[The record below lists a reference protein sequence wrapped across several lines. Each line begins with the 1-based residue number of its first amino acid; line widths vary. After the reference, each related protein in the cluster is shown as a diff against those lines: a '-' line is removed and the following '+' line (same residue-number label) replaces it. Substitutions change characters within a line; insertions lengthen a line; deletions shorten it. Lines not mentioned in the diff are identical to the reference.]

1 MSNRK
6 RVLTREQIEELLAES
21 SDSDFSNSEF
31 DDSDNQT
38 DSESECSDSSEG
50 TVDYSFDQPSVDIFS
65 WSSSASDRQCVAFTG
80 QSGIQVDIDDDNSED
95 QLTFFQLFLTS
106 DILDIIVLETN
117 LRAAQLIASQIR
129 TTPHA
134 RINNWSDTNA
144 DEMRVFIALLLYQ
157 GIIQKPTLDSYWT
170 TRLLLSTPYVR
181 FIMTRDRF
189 ELLLRCLH
197 FSDNS
202 TAPTFDN
209 KADRSFHKIKPFF
222 DYVVGRFSS
231 VYLPESNVA
240 VDESLMLWKG

>member
-1 MSNRK
+1 M
-6 RVLTREQIEELLAES
+6 
-21 SDSDFSNSEF
+21 
-31 DDSDNQT
+31 
-38 DSESECSDSSEG
+38 
-50 TVDYSFDQPSVDIFS
+50 
-65 WSSSASDRQCVAFTG
+65 AFTG

-189 ELLLRCLH
+189 ELCQ
-197 FSDNS
+197 
-202 TAPTFDN
+202 
-209 KADRSFHKIKPFF
+209 
-222 DYVVGRFSS
+222 VVSGCCKSQ
-231 VYLPESNVA
+231 EWIT
-240 VDESLMLWKG
+240 DDDG